1 MLTIGIVVAGIEFMG
16 NLLVKLDF
24 FHDIHKGYRFHE
36 RITKF
41 NEYFYKEDFVDWIL
55 DLEDFFDYM
64 DVFDERKVKLALYK
78 LS

>member
-1 MLTIGIVVAGIEFMG
+1 MG
-16 NLLVKLDF
+16 NLLVKHDF
-24 FHDIHKGYRFHE
+24 FHDIHKDYRFHE

-41 NEYFYKEDFVDWIL
+41 NGYFYKEDFVDWIL

-64 DVFDERKVKLALYK
+64 DVLDERKVKLALYK